1 MSIIV
6 NDLSYAFPDGTALLR
21 HLYLAVPAG
30 AKASLVGSNGAGKST
45 LLHLLAGRLRPGGGE
60 VSLPEA
66 PYYVPQHLGQYD
78 ALTVAEALGVAARL
92 RALHAILAGD
102 ASPDNF
108 ALLDD
113 AWDLEEQVQA
123 ALAQWQ
129 LPHLGLAQP
138 LHTLSGGEKTKLF
151 LAGAQLRPPA
161 VLMLDEPS
169 NHLDAAGRQLLY
181 QFIRRSRAT
190 VLLVSHDRAL
200 LNLVDLTLA
209 LRPDGISTYGGNY
222 DFYEAQQQTQL
233 AALRHQVEAQEKALR
248 DARQKARDVAEQRHK
263 QDARGSK
270 QGAKKGLPRI
280 VAGNL
285 QRQAQQS
292 SARLQDVHAD
302 RIGGLSEE
310 LRELRGRVQEQSVL
324 KIDLSQSGL
333 HRGKV
338 LVEATGLNFAYPGQP
353 PLWARP
359 LSVQLRSGQRLRLTG
374 PNGAGK
380 TTLLRLLLGQL
391 RPTAGQLHRA
401 DFTSFYLDQDYSQVL
416 PDLTVLELVQRHNAR
431 HLLEHELKATLYYY
445 QFGPESWD
453 RPGRALSGGE
463 RMKLLL
469 VCLTVH
475 NRAPD
480 LLILDEPT
488 NNLDLTSQQVLTE
501 AVRGFQGSILLISH
515 DEHFAQAIEAT
526 ETLALG
532 GEV

>member
-1 MSIIV
+1 MPILL
-6 NDLSYAFPDGTALLR
+6 NDLSYAFPDGTALFR
-21 HLYLAVPAG
+21 HLHLAVPAG
-30 AKASLVGSNGAGKST
+30 AKASLVGPNGAGKST
-45 LLHLLAGRLRPGGGE
+45 LLQLLAGRLAPSGGS
-60 VSLPEA
+60 VSTPEA
-66 PYYVPQHLGQYD
+66 PCYVPQHLGQYD
-78 ALTVAEALGVAARL
+78 HFTVAEALGVAERL

-102 ASPDNF
+102 ATPADF
-108 ALLDD
+108 TLLND

-123 ALAQWQ
+123 VLAQWQ
-129 LPHLGLAQP
+129 LAHLALVQP
-138 LHTLSGGEKTKLF
+138 LHALSGGEKTKLF
-151 LAGAQLRPPA
+151 LAGAQLRQPA
-161 VLMLDEPS
+161 VLLLDEPS
-169 NHLDAAGRQLLY
+169 NHLDAASRQLLY
-181 QFIRRSRAT
+181 QFVRRSRAT
-190 VLLVSHDRAL
+190 VLVVSHDRAL
-200 LNLVDLTLA
+200 LSLVDLTLA
-209 LRPDGISTYGGNY
+209 LRPDGLAAYGGNY
-222 DFYEAQQQTQL
+222 DFYQAQQQVQL
-233 AALRHQVEAQEKALR
+233 AALQHQVEAQEKALHQ
-248 DARQKARDVAEQRHK
+248 ARQKARDVAEQRQK
-263 QDARGSK
+263 QDARGAR
-270 QGAKKGLPRI
+270 QGEKKGLPRI

-302 RIGGLSEE
+302 RISGLSQE
-310 LRELRGRVQEQSVL
+310 LHELRGRVQEQSVL

-338 LVEATGLNFAYPGQP
+338 LVEATGLNFAYLGQP
-353 PLWARP
+353 PLWAEP
-359 LSVQLRSGQRLRLTG
+359 LSLQLRSGQRLRITG
-374 PNGAGK
+374 ANGAGK

-391 RPTAGQLHRA
+391 APGTGQLFRA
-401 DFTSFYLDQDYSQVL
+401 DFTSFYLDQDYAQVL

-431 HLLEHELKATLYYY
+431 QLLEHELKATLHYY

-488 NNLDLTSQQVLTE
+488 NNLDLPSQQVLTE
-501 AVRGFQGSILLISH
+501 AVRGFRGSVLLISH

-532 GEV
+532 G